1 FSASVFNQDIGGW
14 NVARVTNMS
23 LMFTNADAFNQN
35 LGRWYV
41 DETVDNDQGMLQTAN
56 PDYNGVDDLNV
67 LYFNFVAQNA
77 VLIAQIP
84 IYTLATDAAAESS
97 DNAIFTLESN
107 TLSINSDSV
116 ADGSYT
122 VRIAVGNTTFGSS
135 NSIDLTVVVD
145 TPLTVTS
152 VGSFITEWRIPSDE
166 FTLTFPSEGDY
177 TIDWGDGTTEGITSN
192 NPTHTYETA
201 GDYTVTATNTI
212 TRFHLDNNAENREKL
227 IDIQQ
232 WGIANWTSMERAFF
246 GASAMTI
253 SASDS
258 PNLAE
263 VTNMSLMFSGASVF
277 NQDIGSWNVANV
289 SNMGNLF
296 FGATAFNQDIGSWNV
311 AGVMDMSSMFN
322 NATVFNQ
329 DIGSWN
335 VARVMDI
342 SSMFSNANV
351 FNQNIGSWNV
361 ASVTNMN
368 NMFRSASAFNQ
379 DIGSWN
385 VASVT
390 DMSLMFFGASAFN
403 QDIGGWNVAS
413 VTNMNLM
420 FISANA
426 FNQNLGRWY
435 VDETVDNLQTA
446 NADYDGVDNLNVLDF
461 NFVAQNTVLSGHNP
475 IYTLAT
481 DTAAEG
487 SDNAIFTL
495 ESNTLSIN
503 SDSVVDG
510 SYTVRIAIDGV
521 SSGVFGGPAFF
532 GSSNS
537 IELTVVVGTAAS
549 LSALTLSTGTLTP
562 VFSSDTTDYTVS
574 VANAVT
580 SLSVTPTVSDSSA
593 NFVISGTAADTNP
606 LTVVNNE
613 VSGLTEGDN
622 TISIAVTA
630 QDTVRTY
637 TVTVTRLS
645 LPGTPRNLVIDET
658 RTTFNSITFSWQ
670 PPEANADISGYRI
683 ERAADVSGSPGVF
696 TELVA

>member
-14 NVARVTNMS
+14 NVARVANMS

-41 DETVDNDQGMLQTAN
+41 DETVNNDQGMLQTAN

-67 LYFNFVAQNA
+67 LDFNFVAQNA
-77 VLIAQIP
+77 VLIAQTP
-84 IYTLATDAAAESS
+84 IYTLATDAAAEGS

-177 TIDWGDGTTEGITSN
+177 TIDWGDDTTEGITSN

-232 WGIANWTSMERAFF
+232 WGTADWTSMERAFF

-277 NQDIGSWNVANV
+277 NQDIGNWDVANV
-289 SNMGNLF
+289 LNMGSLL

-311 AGVMDMSSMFN
+311 AGVMDMSSMF
-322 NATVFNQ
+322 
-329 DIGSWN
+329 
-335 VARVMDI
+335 
-342 SSMFSNANV
+342 SNASV
-351 FNQNIGSWNV
+351 FNQNIGSWNI

-379 DIGSWN
+379 DIGGWN

-390 DMSLMFFGASAFN
+390 NMGSMFFSASVFN
-403 QDIGGWNVAS
+403 QDIGGWNVAN
-413 VTNMNLM
+413 VTNMSAM
-420 FISANA
+420 FVAANA

-446 NADYDGVDNLNVLDF
+446 NVDYDGVDNLNVLDF
-461 NFVAQNTVLSGHNP
+461 NFVAQNAVLSGHNP

-510 SYTVRIAIDGV
+510 TYTVRIAV
-521 SSGVFGGPAFF
+521 GGDF

-537 IELTVVVGTAAS
+537 IELTVVVVDGTAADAS

-670 PPEANADISGYRI
+670 APEANADISGYRI